1 MAWDVKPLCKFLGG
15 IKMVKDTQPIGKTT
29 AKTTTATELQAV
41 KGIDV
46 ILLFRLLKDAE
57 KEPAGKLAFQTDHE
71 HGKTKD
77 SESTPTKDGPIRV
90 PGVLDISFSCTSILS
105 LGDPMVDKLEEALD
119 NDDIVEIWEI
129 NKAESNEKGKFKATY
144 YQGYVTGF
152 SKSPAAEGNVELSL
166 DFGVNGTGAKGFAT
180 LTDDQSTI
188 VQYAFR
194 DTIAGSKPEPEPEE
208 K

>member
-1 MAWDVKPLCKFLGG
+1 
-15 IKMVKDTQPIGKTT
+15 MVRDTQPIGKTT
-29 AKTTTATELQAV
+29 ANTTKATGLQAV

-46 ILLFRLLKDAE
+46 FLLFCLLKDAE
-57 KEPAGKLAFQTDHE
+57 KESAGKLAFQTGHE

-77 SESTPTKDGPIRV
+77 GESTPTKDGPIRV

-105 LGDPMVDKLEEALD
+105 IGDPMVGKLEEALD

-144 YQGYVTGF
+144 YQGYVIGF

-166 DFGVNGTGAKGFAT
+166 DFGVNGTGEKGYAS

-194 DTIAGSKPEPEPEE
+194 DTIAGSKPESELE
-208 K
+208 KK

>member
-1 MAWDVKPLCKFLGG
+1 
-15 IKMVKDTQPIGKTT
+15 MVKNTQPATRAAANSTT
-29 AKTTTATELQAV
+29 PTELQAV
-41 KGIDV
+41 RGIDV
-46 ILLFRLLKDAE
+46 FLLFRLLKDADTAS
-57 KEPAGKLAFQTDHE
+57 AGKLAFQTDHD

-77 SESTPTKDGPIRV
+77 GDSTPTKDGPIRV
-90 PGVLDISFSCTSILS
+90 PGTLDISFSCTSILS
-105 LGDPMVDKLEEALD
+105 LGDPMVEKLEDALD

-129 NKAESNEKGKFKATY
+129 NKAEANPEGKFKATY

-152 SKSPAAEGNVELSL
+152 NKSPGAEGVVELSL

-194 DTIAGSKPEPEPEE
+194 DTTPGSKPETNPDN
-208 K
+208 